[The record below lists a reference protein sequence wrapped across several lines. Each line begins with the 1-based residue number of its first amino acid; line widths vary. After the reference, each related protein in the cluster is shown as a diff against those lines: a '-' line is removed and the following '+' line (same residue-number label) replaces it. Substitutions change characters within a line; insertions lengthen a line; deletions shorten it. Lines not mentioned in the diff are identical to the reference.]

1 MAEPYLS
8 KEKRAAETDDH
19 PLIRDG
25 GRRGKH
31 GQDLAYHVDAL
42 RSPHNAH
49 YQTQDRASVVTT
61 LCGIRY
67 ERRRARTHT
76 RYGPQGGNVT
86 LCVQKLSIERP

>member
-8 KEKRAAETDDH
+8 KEKRAADTDDY

-25 GRRGKH
+25 GRRHGTH

-42 RSPHNAH
+42 RSPHIVH

-76 RYGPQGGNVT
+76 RYGRQGVM
-86 LCVQKLSIERP
+86 